1 MEKKWSSRHFLKE
14 FASKAWCR
22 SNLDRL
28 IKTIDAGLPDDG
40 VIGRGRRRPVRTA
53 ANVARVEQLI
63 CRMVDILNTSSST
76 VVCCRRYKR

>member
-28 IKTIDAGLPDDG
+28 IKTIDALDG

-53 ANVARVEQLI
+53 ANVARVEELI
-63 CRMVDILNTSSST
+63 CNQEDTPGTHKSPREIERQTS
-76 VVCCRRYKR
+76 VL